1 MNCVAAFGE
10 PLNESSA
17 SATAALREGVRE
29 RRRSEWSIP
38 FVRSL
43 TKQTARKAC
52 PFGVAAKSSAHRVAL
67 FDIVD
72 TATTCVVRLVI
83 IPILSA
89 TRSAEDLFRGS
100 LAPVSDPTVG
110 EESGNQTYCQAYWRP
125 DSNNGYDCSTFRPC
139 GRNRLIAPDRTMP
152 PIHPSAPDSGTA
164 RR

>member
-89 TRSAEDLFRGS
+89 TRPRGIHSEVPWEITKRVKGVRHIFSITTAVAETR
-100 LAPVSDPTVG
+100 PVNPWV
-110 EESGNQTYCQAYWRP
+110 
-125 DSNNGYDCSTFRPC
+125 
-139 GRNRLIAPDRTMP
+139 
-152 PIHPSAPDSGTA
+152 
-164 RR
+164 